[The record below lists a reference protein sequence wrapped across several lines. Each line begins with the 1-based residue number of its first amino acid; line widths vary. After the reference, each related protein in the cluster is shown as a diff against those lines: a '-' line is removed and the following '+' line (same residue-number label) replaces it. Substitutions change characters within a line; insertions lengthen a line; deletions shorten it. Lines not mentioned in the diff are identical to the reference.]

1 MTASYTPLY
10 DHTTT
15 GSNTK
20 FVVANILYRLLLK
33 IPSYASGAQCRGVYS
48 GLHLKPSG
56 YREPSDT
63 YIKNSNQYH
72 EVVSALYHNLPIIYG
87 EFHHVERYVLN
98 SNSFLEYASHSS
110 SSKSSRPGVIVG
122 GVLGAVFGLMVVV
135 LCIFYIRRRTRRPRS
150 VRHDSTVESRT
161 MSQPLSLPLS
171 LPPPVPPKGIP
182 VNITPDPFMLKYSEA
197 HQDPREPLRS
207 DISSS
212 TEQPRGSSSQPDAH
226 DNTSIS
232 ELMGRLRTLEA
243 QFAVDKLYRMRNPTP
258 SPPNYMEEAQL
269 QGIRRRNS
277 SLFKLYYNIITGHG
291 SYWGKYIPETVTG
304 CHRFFFL
311 HTCVVQHCPVD
322 TYFADEIWDPVT

>member
-33 IPSYASGAQCRGVYS
+33 IPIHASGAQCCSVYS

-56 YREPSDT
+56 YREPSVNDPDFPFCNEPGT
-63 YIKNSNQYH
+63 TTNEVLTVTQTRTATITLSKTIEPSVTPTSKTTTINTTKSSVLLPTTTSSSSTSTLITSSGTTSTAAQSSNTNGTQ
-72 EVVSALYHNLPIIYG
+72 
-87 EFHHVERYVLN
+87 
-98 SNSFLEYASHSS
+98 ASHTS

-135 LCIFYIRRRTRRPRS
+135 LCIFYIRRRTQRPRP
-150 VRHDSTVESRT
+150 VRHDSTVESQT

-212 TEQPRGSSSQPDAH
+212 TEQPRGSSSQPNAH

-258 SPPNYMEEAQL
+258 SPPNYMEEA
-269 QGIRRRNS
+269 RH
-277 SLFKLYYNIITGHG
+277 KA
-291 SYWGKYIPETVTG
+291 
-304 CHRFFFL
+304 
-311 HTCVVQHCPVD
+311 
-322 TYFADEIWDPVT
+322 ADEFQSARAVLQHQHH

>member
-20 FVVANILYRLLLK
+20 FVVAKILYRLLLK
-33 IPSYASGAQCRGVYS
+33 IPIHAFGAQCRGVYS
-48 GLHLKPSG
+48 DLHLKPSG
-56 YREPSDT
+56 YREPSVNDPDFPFCNEPGT
-63 YIKNSNQYH
+63 TTNVLTVTQTRTATVTLSKTIEPSVTPTSKAINTTKSFITSSGTSSTATQSSNTNGTQ
-72 EVVSALYHNLPIIYG
+72 
-87 EFHHVERYVLN
+87 
-98 SNSFLEYASHSS
+98 ASHSS

-135 LCIFYIRRRTRRPRS
+135 LCIFYIRRRTRQPRP

-161 MSQPLSLPLS
+161 MSQPLS

-258 SPPNYMEEAQL
+258 SPPNYMEEA
-269 QGIRRRNS
+269 R
-277 SLFKLYYNIITGHG
+277 K
-291 SYWGKYIPETVTG
+291 
-304 CHRFFFL
+304 
-311 HTCVVQHCPVD
+311 
-322 TYFADEIWDPVT
+322 